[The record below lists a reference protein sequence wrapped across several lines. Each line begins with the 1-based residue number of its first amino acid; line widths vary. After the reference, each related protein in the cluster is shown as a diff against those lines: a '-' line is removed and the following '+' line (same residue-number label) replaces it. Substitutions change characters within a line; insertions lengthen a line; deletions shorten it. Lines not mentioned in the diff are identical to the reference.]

1 MAVILSRQTN
11 GNLLE
16 ITTATNPSLSGGTSA
31 PKGSICHTLDGSEFI
46 KFGDADTDWRDISDE
61 TMNYVNLLPDTNPPA
76 PAQGQTAFTKNVGGR
91 MMLASL
97 NALNEDYVAQPHI
110 GRNKITLWQANGNST
125 ALTTI
130 GGAFTSQGTATA
142 RTVATSNTFNS
153 LRRLGYLSTNTAGN
167 SAGTRIASAMFYRGD
182 SGVRGGFHVILRFG
196 ISDASA
202 VANGR
207 MFCGLTSTTAVIG
220 NVNPSSLTN
229 IIGIGNDSGEA
240 NLQIMRNDGSGT
252 ATKID
257 LGANFPA
264 NTRSTD
270 MFEFVIYCNPS
281 GSAIQWG
288 VLNLV
293 TGAISTGFFSDDI
306 PANTQ
311 LLALQLWRNN
321 GSTALAVGLDIMS
334 AYIETDL

>member
-16 ITTATNPSLSGGTSA
+16 ITTATDPSASGGTPA

-61 TMNYVNLLPDTNPPA
+61 VMNALTLLPNTNPPA

-97 NALNEDYVAQPHI
+97 NALNQDYATQPHL
-110 GRNKITLWQANGNST
+110 GRNRATLWQANGNST
-125 ALTTI
+125 TITTF
-130 GGAFTSQGTATA
+130 GGAFSATGTATT
-142 RTVATSNTFNS
+142 RSIATTNTFTS
-153 LRRLGYLSTNTAGN
+153 LRRLGYLSSNTAGS
-167 SAGTRIASAMFYRGD
+167 SAGIRIASLMFYRGD
-182 SGVRGGFHVILRFG
+182 NGVRGGFHIIMRFG

-207 MFCGLTSTTAVIG
+207 MFCGLTTSTGVIA
-220 NVNPSSLTN
+220 NVNPSTLIN
-229 IIGIGNDSGEA
+229 MIGIGNDSGEA
-240 NLQIMRNDGSGT
+240 NLQIMRNNNSGT

-257 LGANFPA
+257 LGSNFPA

-270 MFEFVIYCNPS
+270 MYELVLYANPS
-281 GSAIQWG
+281 GSAINYG
-288 VLNLV
+288 VTNLV
-293 TGAISTGFFSDDI
+293 TGAVASGFFADDI
-306 PANTQ
+306 PANDQ
-311 LLALQLWRNN
+311 LMTVQMWRNN